1 MPSAKKKNKVGRLT
15 GRSDKER
22 EALQLRTYDAHFQNN
37 KALQGIAVSA
47 DSIASP
53 EQRTRIFS
61 LMKILDEEGVLKKVK
76 FFKLQNDRS
85 VDLGKSSFSNPG
97 STPATQAYSQ
107 KAQTALRDLYQIVET
122 FIPEDMELDD
132 HGKSA
137 RLRIY
142 LEGSEGGGE
151 HNDNLSGGELSF

>member
-1 MPSAKKKNKVGRLT
+1 M
-15 GRSDKER
+15 D
-22 EALQLRTYDAHFQNN
+22 F
-37 KALQGIAVSA
+37 
-47 DSIASP
+47 
-53 EQRTRIFS
+53 
-61 LMKILDEEGVLKKVK
+61 LDEEGVLQKVK
-76 FFKLQNDRS
+76 FYKLQNDRS

-97 STPATQAYSQ
+97 STPATQAYRQ

-132 HGKSA
+132 YGHSA

-142 LEGSEGGGE
+142 LEGSEGGAGE